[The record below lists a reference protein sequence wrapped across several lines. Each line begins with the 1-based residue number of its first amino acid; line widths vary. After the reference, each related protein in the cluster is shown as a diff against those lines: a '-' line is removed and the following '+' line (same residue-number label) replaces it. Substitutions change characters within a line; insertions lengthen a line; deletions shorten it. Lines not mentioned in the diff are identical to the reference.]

1 MRVLPLLSTFKTGFR
16 VSFLSNSDKIENQL
30 NDFDVQY
37 KRNLANGLSGT
48 LGHTVSESALA
59 SIVAPNE
66 LKRLLKR
73 FIPENF
79 QTGEF
84 PFNKS
89 NKRESFSNVLDGT
102 YRVNLHTHSR
112 KSDGMMEPKEFLDMA
127 LKYADKVKLLRPDL
141 PCFTIALTDH
151 NNIEGVKEILSIISQ
166 NPDKYKN
173 LKFVVGCEFMFMDKN
188 SGFEFPAFEAVGL
201 GFNPFDPELNKRLC
215 AMNDVDLIGVIKK
228 SGGIVS
234 YAHPFIHGQ
243 GCEDE
248 FVKYLVAK
256 GVNGIES
263 NYQYFNYKDIPELRQ
278 SMKDAKSVAQKYNL
292 FETGGTDSHHK
303 NIFHFKAGSLLDEI
317 LG

>member
-1 MRVLPLLSTFKTGFR
+1 MRVLPLLSTFKSGFR
-16 VSFLSNSDKIENQL
+16 VSFLSNSEKIENQL
-30 NDFDVQY
+30 NGFDVQY
-37 KRNLANGLSGT
+37 KRNLANGISDT
-48 LGHTVSESALA
+48 LGYTVSEKVLDSV
-59 SIVAPNE
+59 VAPNE
-66 LKRLLKR
+66 LKKLLKR

-79 QTGEF
+79 QTGAF
-84 PFNKS
+84 PFNKK
-89 NKRESFSNVLDGT
+89 NKRDVFCNVLNGK
-102 YRVNLHTHSR
+102 YRANLHTHSR
-112 KSDGMMEPKEFLDMA
+112 KSDGMMEPKDFLDMA
-127 LKYADKVKLLRPDL
+127 VKYADKAKHLRPDL
-141 PCFTIALTDH
+141 PPFTIALTDH
-151 NNIEGVKEILSIISQ
+151 NDIEGVKEILSLISQ

-215 AMNDVDLIGVIKK
+215 SMNDVDLIGVIKK

-248 FVKYLVAK
+248 FVKYLVSQ

-278 SMKDAKSVAQKYNL
+278 SMKDAKAVAQKYNL
-292 FETGGTDSHHK
+292 FETGGTDSHSH
-303 NIFHFKAGSLLDEI
+303 NIFHFKAGSIIDELI
-317 LG
+317 K